1 VERIFE
7 TIAAKVA
14 NWTGRPPAFILA
26 LAVIVVWA
34 VTGPVFHY
42 SDTWQLIIN
51 TGTTIVTF
59 LMVFLIQNA
68 QNRDGSA
75 IQAKLDE
82 LIRALKGPRNEF
94 VGIEHLSQDELEQIR
109 TKLEQ
114 ACGGEADHGSDHA
127 SFQRLISRL

>member
-1 VERIFE
+1 MERLFE
-7 TIAAKVA
+7 TIAGKVA
-14 NWTGRPPAFILA
+14 SWTGRPPAFVIA
-26 LAVIVVWA
+26 LSVIVVWGI
-34 VTGPVFHY
+34 TGPIFSY

-82 LIRALKGPRNEF
+82 IIRAIDNARDEF
-94 VGIEHLSQDELEQIR
+94 VGIENLTQPELEKI
-109 TKLEQ
+109 KKALEKE
-114 ACGGEADHGSDHA
+114 CSETGNHESVE
-127 SFQRLISRL
+127 RLLERL

>member
-1 VERIFE
+1 MERIFE

-14 NWTGRPPAFILA
+14 SWTGRPPAFVLA
-26 LAVIVVWA
+26 LTVIIVWG

-82 LIRALKGPRNEF
+82 LIRAIDGPRDEF
-94 VGIEHLSQDELEQIR
+94 VGIEHLTQDELEQIR
-109 TKLEQ
+109 AKLEKECSEVG
-114 ACGGEADHGSDHA
+114 AGTDHA
-127 SFQRLISRL
+127 SVQRLINRL

>member
-1 VERIFE
+1 MERIFE
-7 TIAAKVA
+7 RIAGKVA
-14 NWTGRPPAFILA
+14 SWSGRPPAFILA
-26 LAVIVVWA
+26 LTVIIVWG
-34 VTGPVFHY
+34 VTGPIFRY

-82 LIRALKGPRNEF
+82 MIRALKGPRNEF
-94 VGIEHLSQDELEQIR
+94 VGIEHLSQQELEQIKA
-109 TKLEQ
+109 KLEQ
-114 ACGGEADHGSDHA
+114 LCGGDGDHGSDHA
-127 SFQRLISRL
+127 SFARLLGRL